1 MESSTTSAIIAAA
14 SVLAGVTLSQI
25 FSWLNKGSERKHERR
40 VLLLHKFEEM
50 TVCFSASNQW
60 AADLG
65 NANSFEEL
73 RNLSLSVD
81 ANHAL
86 VLCKL
91 YFPELVKPLEQ
102 YVLAQAAWYQYV
114 ATCYHSAGRAGNV
127 GAIALMNPQY
137 KPLLNTLFQRK
148 EDALKLISES
158 AFSYSKF

>member
-1 MESSTTSAIIAAA
+1 MDSSTISAILAAA

-25 FSWLNKGSERKHERR
+25 FSWLNKGSERKHEYR
-40 VLLLHKFEEM
+40 LLLLDKFEE
-50 TVCFSASNQW
+50 VALRFAASNQW

-91 YFPELVKPLEQ
+91 YFPEMVKPLEQ
-102 YVLAQAAWYQYV
+102 YVLAQVAWYQYV
-114 ATCYHSAGRAGNV
+114 ATCYHKSGRMGNV
-127 GAIALMNPQY
+127 GAIAIMNPQY
-137 KPLLNTLFQRK
+137 EPLLNKVFQTK
-148 EDALKLISES
+148 EAVLRV
-158 AFSYSKF
+158 FT